1 MPSCTGT
8 SRSSPCRAIP
18 SPVCEDDG
26 IAFCQVFVN
35 EAELERE
42 LQLIHVFCSWT
53 GLVPIP
59 LRLGTRL
66 ALHMRTVSTSGGVE
80 PQGEATTDL
89 AS

>member
-35 EAELERE
+35 EAQLERE
-42 LQLIHVFCSWT
+42 LQLESLC
-53 GLVPIP
+53 
-59 LRLGTRL
+59 L
-66 ALHMRTVSTSGGVE
+66 ALHWSRSQTAGSGRETS
-80 PQGEATTDL
+80 L
-89 AS
+89 AHAHNYTNDYLHKDNT